1 MSTHVLKNF
10 INIYDYVKRFS
21 NKVNIVVVSKTFPLE
36 MIAPLVS
43 HGHLHFG
50 ENKVLEAINKWS
62 VLLQRNIKIKL
73 HMLGHL
79 QSNKAKDAVSIF
91 SYIHSLDSEK
101 LASILATEER
111 VLNKKIKYFI
121 QVNFDNEKQKSGI
134 SLNLID
140 EFIAYTK
147 NDLKLD
153 VIGLMCIPPL
163 NIDPTS
169 YFKSLNSI
177 GKKNNLSEFSMGM
190 SNDYLNAID
199 NGSTFIRIGSA
210 IFGERSN

>member
-10 INIYDYVKRFS
+10 ININDYVKTLL
-21 NKVNIVVVSKTFPLE
+21 NKVNIVVVSKTFPVE
-36 MIAPLVS
+36 TIAPLIS
-43 HGHLHFG
+43 YGHLHFG
-50 ENKVLEAINKWS
+50 ENKVSEAINKWS
-62 VLLQRNIKIKL
+62 VLLQKNIDIKL

-101 LASILATEER
+101 LAKILATAES

-121 QVNFDNEKQKSGI
+121 QVNFDNEKQKSGF

-140 EFIAYTK
+140 EFVAYTK

-153 VIGLMCIPPL
+153 VIGLMCIPPV
-163 NIDPTS
+163 NQDPSS

-177 GKKNNLSEFSMGM
+177 GKKNNLTEFSMGM

>member
-1 MSTHVLKNF
+1 MSGHVLKNF
-10 INIYDYVKRFS
+10 INIYDHVKRLS
-21 NKVNIVVVSKTFPLE
+21 TKVNIVVVSKTFPME
-36 MIAPLVS
+36 IIAPLIS
-43 HGHLHFG
+43 YGHLHFG
-50 ENKVLEAINKWS
+50 ENKVFDATNKWS
-62 VLLQRNIKIKL
+62 VLLKKNIDIKL

-101 LASILATEER
+101 LANILAKEEKA
-111 VLNKKIKYFI
+111 LNKKVKYFI

-140 EFIAYTK
+140 EFINYSK

-153 VIGLMCIPPL
+153 IIGLMCIPPV
-163 NIDPTS
+163 NKDPSS

-177 GKKNNLSEFSMGM
+177 GKKNNLFEFSMGM

>member
-1 MSTHVLKNF
+1 MSTHALKNF
-10 INIYDYVKRFS
+10 ININDHVKRLS

-62 VLLQRNIKIKL
+62 ALLQRNIEIQL

-163 NIDPTS
+163 NTDPSS

>member
-1 MSTHVLKNF
+1 
-10 INIYDYVKRFS
+10 
-21 NKVNIVVVSKTFPLE
+21 

-62 VLLQRNIKIKL
+62 ALLQRNIEIKL

-101 LASILATEER
+101 LASILATEEK

-153 VIGLMCIPPL
+153 VIGLMCIPPF
-163 NIDPTS
+163 NMDPSS

>member
-10 INIYDYVKRFS
+10 IKINDHVKRLS
-21 NKVNIVVVSKTFPLE
+21 NKVNIVVVSKTFPME
-36 MIAPLVS
+36 TIAPLIS
-43 HGHLHFG
+43 NGHLHFG

-62 VLLQRNIKIKL
+62 VLLQQNINIKL

-101 LASILATEER
+101 LANILAEEEKAI
-111 VLNKKIKYFI
+111 NKKLKYFI
-121 QVNFDNEKQKSGI
+121 QVNFENEKQKSGI
-134 SLNLID
+134 TLNLID
-140 EFIAYTK
+140 DFITYTR

-153 VIGLMCIPPL
+153 VIGLMCIPPVNL
-163 NIDPTS
+163 DPSS

-177 GKKNNLSEFSMGM
+177 GKKNNLFEFSMGM
-190 SNDYLNAID
+190 SNDYINAID

>member
-10 INIYDYVKRFS
+10 ININDHVKRLS

-62 VLLQRNIKIKL
+62 ALLQRNIEIKL

-101 LASILATEER
+101 LASVLATEEK

-153 VIGLMCIPPL
+153 VIGLMCIPPF
-163 NIDPTS
+163 NMDPSS

>member
-1 MSTHVLKNF
+1 MET
-10 INIYDYVKRFS
+10 
-21 NKVNIVVVSKTFPLE
+21 
-36 MIAPLVS
+36 IAPLIS
-43 HGHLHFG
+43 NGHLHFG

-62 VLLQRNIKIKL
+62 VLLQQNINIKL

-101 LASILATEER
+101 LANILAEEEKAI
-111 VLNKKIKYFI
+111 NKKLKYFI
-121 QVNFDNEKQKSGI
+121 QVNFENEKQKSGI
-134 SLNLID
+134 TLNLID
-140 EFIAYTK
+140 DFITYTR

-153 VIGLMCIPPL
+153 VIGLMCIPPVNL
-163 NIDPTS
+163 DPSS

-177 GKKNNLSEFSMGM
+177 GKKNNLFEFSMGM
-190 SNDYLNAID
+190 SNDYINAID